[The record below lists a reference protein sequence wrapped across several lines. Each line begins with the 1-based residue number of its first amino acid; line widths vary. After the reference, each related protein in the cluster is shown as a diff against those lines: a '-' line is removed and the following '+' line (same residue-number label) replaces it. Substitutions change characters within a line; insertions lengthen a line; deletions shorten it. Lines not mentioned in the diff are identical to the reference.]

1 MGVDEFPLSIGLA
14 RRHLRS
20 QVGRPAIKTMGF
32 NRFQLRLNSKLTPE
46 IERIKNGGSTS
57 TTSTLMKK
65 TRKMRNSWRK
75 KGEFNSWKWG
85 FKQQI
90 EIQPTTG
97 DKLKS
102 SAVMVQPC
110 TQVSYPQVLV
120 QLSVMFAPPFWSVQF
135 HFCLGLSPKLCWWKD
150 TLFLGTSEI
159 RWYHPPIH
167 SDIFWHKQGSF
178 FKNQLV
184 RGQCG
189 KGIW

>member
-1 MGVDEFPLSIGLA
+1 
-14 RRHLRS
+14 
-20 QVGRPAIKTMGF
+20 
-32 NRFQLRLNSKLTPE
+32 
-46 IERIKNGGSTS
+46 
-57 TTSTLMKK
+57 
-65 TRKMRNSWRK
+65 MRNSWRK

-184 RGQCG
+184 RGQRYSIINRNLEWYPPVNSECG
-189 KGIW
+189 FFIDQTSRPFPGKTKNTDFRISQESCC